1 MTLTDSTKRD
11 ADGNL
16 SRSGKPVNLTN
27 RMITLVNKLFNKS
40 PTLLEDIKLGI
51 VSKPLNEY
59 TSEFE
64 EGLIDAGEYLNGTP
78 TDAALLYPIIDDESG

>member
-1 MTLTDSTKRD
+1 
-11 ADGNL
+11 
-16 SRSGKPVNLTN
+16 
-27 RMITLVNKLFNKS
+27 MITLVNKLFNKS

-78 TDAALLYPIIDDESG
+78 TDVASSVSTIDCDTYFPLTDQDTVVDSDLYINI